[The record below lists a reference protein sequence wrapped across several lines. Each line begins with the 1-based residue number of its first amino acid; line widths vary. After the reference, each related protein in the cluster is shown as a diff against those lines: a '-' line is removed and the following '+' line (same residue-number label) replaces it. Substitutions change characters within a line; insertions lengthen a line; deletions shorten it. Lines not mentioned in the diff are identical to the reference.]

1 MTGVIDESF
10 TVEVPE
16 IAKYEYVSASPSLTG
31 TYTVAA
37 QTVTLTYK
45 KSNGTV
51 KVHYVDYDG
60 REIKT
65 SIVMSG
71 EIDTDFEVEVPEI
84 ENYKYVK
91 ASAELKGKYAQ
102 EEQEIILI
110 YKAIEKTGRVIVKY
124 EDLNGNKL
132 KENDILT
139 GKVDED
145 YKTTPIE
152 LEIYKLKEVVGEEEG
167 KYKEEDTIV
176 VYKYDKK
183 EGRIIII
190 YQDPEGET
198 IKPND
203 VVVGKIG
210 EDYSIDRQIVDG
222 YELVEVVGNEKG
234 TYQLADQFVM
244 YKYKKIEVP
253 ITVPQ
258 TGQSRIAY
266 IIIGII
272 ILLAIFGLIYIKW
285 DDFKSKK

>member
-1 MTGVIDESF
+1 
-10 TVEVPE
+10 
-16 IAKYEYVSASPSLTG
+16 
-31 TYTVAA
+31 
-37 QTVTLTYK
+37 
-45 KSNGTV
+45 
-51 KVHYVDYDG
+51 
-60 REIKT
+60 
-65 SIVMSG
+65 MSG